1 MNNWSKFAILAVA
14 GLIFL
19 PQPAWADDT
28 EIFTAPP
35 PLTGSLPPANVLII
49 VDNSANWDSSSQQ
62 WPDNGGKQGAAEIA
76 ALNNVVS
83 TLVGQNLNVGLMLF
97 TQATGSNPLG
107 GYMRFALRLMNSTN
121 AAAFQSVLSGVS
133 ISADK
138 VGTSKTDYSGTMF
151 DAFKYFGGWSS
162 PANVVANPAN
172 PAAGLPQDQTHF
184 GPISFSG
191 QFDSNRDYAGQSNLP
206 TSVKTSGN
214 AFASSSS
221 NSYQSPITD
230 PCQKNYIIFI
240 GNGYPSVD
248 SSSTPALNV
257 LGGDPTAISNI
268 DALAPKPNNA
278 DEWARFLFNTDVSSQ
293 SGQQNVITYTID
305 AYKAKQDLNQTAL
318 LKSMATVG
326 RGRYFAATSQS
337 AIEVALT
344 NIFNEIQSVSG
355 VFATVTLPVSV
366 NVRGT
371 NLNQVYLGV
380 FRNDVNS
387 APRWLGNLKEY
398 QLALDSNNNLFLA
411 DAESP
416 PIPVESTA
424 TGFVVDNAISFST
437 SPSTFWAFKPSGNPL
452 SASDSPDG
460 AVVEKGAAAEVLRK
474 LYASS
479 QSTRPLFT
487 CINCAIPTALS
498 KTAGAATSF
507 DPANTS
513 ITQSALNAG
522 SSQERSDIINWVRGT
537 DNLDEDLNGVTTD
550 IRASIHG
557 DVLHSRPAVV
567 NYNRNNDNDDVVVFY
582 GSNDGVIRAIKGG
595 QKIAASSPS
604 SVPSDFNTSGYEKW
618 GFIPQEFFGQFKRLR
633 DNAPAITR
641 PGVPASV
648 SFTATTASG
657 SPMISGLT
665 LAQTAQLTTG
675 MLVSGA
681 GIPAGS
687 LVINVHSWSG
697 AVMISQN
704 ATASGSALLTFTS
717 EPKPYFADGPIG
729 VFVCDQ
735 STLIPTPTDLL
746 QRCQNGNGQLRS
758 SDGDIVQIF
767 IPTRRGG
774 RFIYALDVTN
784 PESPSYM
791 WKKGCFTSGGTT
803 TCDAGYQEL
812 GQTWSQPTPV
822 KLNISGTITEVLI
835 FGGGYDPMVEDQ
847 DPIPASGANST
858 DTMGRGIFVV
868 DATNGNIIWQAGPV
882 LPFPLS
888 PGETFLNVSEMTY
901 SIPSDVSVIDR
912 DRNGLSDRAYVG
924 DTGGNVW
931 RVDFTDPDPSN
942 WKVHKLASLG
952 FAASQTNADRR
963 KFLYQPSVVP
973 ASDSNGP
980 FDAVLLGSGD
990 REHPFNGYGDST
1002 HPLSAAVTNR
1012 FYMLKDRNVSAIQ
1025 AFDPAKQCP
1034 AANTSQSASFVI
1046 TDSGASVV
1054 GSAALPVFQDLTST
1068 NLAVNSIPGSLDQ
1081 ACGWFITLEQ
1091 GEKVVG
1097 SAVTVAGTT
1106 FFNTNKPSPP
1116 ASGLCTTNLGIA
1128 REFAVN
1134 YLNAGAVIDNTSGGG
1149 LTLADRFAVHPGGG
1163 FLPSPVPV
1171 VVNLAP
1177 PGGSMPAKSIEG
1189 ICIGT
1194 DCKKTPSGG
1203 FGARIRTYWYKE
1215 IE

>member
-1 MNNWSKFAILAVA
+1 MNNWPKFAILSVA
-14 GLIFL
+14 GLFSL
-19 PQPAWADDT
+19 AQPARADDT
-28 EIFTAPP
+28 EIFIAPP
-35 PLTGSLPPANVLII
+35 PLTGSLPPTNVLII
-49 VDNSANWDSSSQQ
+49 IDNSANWDSSSQQ

-76 ALNNVVS
+76 ALKNVAN

-107 GYMRFALRLMNSTN
+107 SYMRFALRLMNSTN
-121 AAAFQSVLSGVS
+121 VAAFQSVLSGIS

-138 VGTSKTDYSGTMF
+138 VGTAKTDYSGTMF
-151 DAFKYFGGWSS
+151 EAFKYFGGWSS

-172 PAAGLPQDQTHF
+172 PAAGSPQDQTHF

-191 QFDSNRDYAGQSNLP
+191 RFDLNRDYAGQPNLP
-206 TSVKTSGN
+206 ISVQNSGN

-221 NSYQSPITD
+221 ASYQSPITD
-230 PCQKNYIIFI
+230 PCQKTYIIFI
-240 GNGYPSVD
+240 GNGYPSID

-257 LGGDPTAISNI
+257 IGGDPTPISNI
-268 DALAPKPNNA
+268 DSLAPKPNNA
-278 DEWARFLFNTDVSSQ
+278 DEWARYLYNTDVSPLG
-293 SGQQNVITYTID
+293 GQQNVITYTID
-305 AYKAKQDLNQTAL
+305 AYNAKQDLNQTAL

-326 RGRYFAATSQS
+326 HGRYFAATSQS
-337 AIEVALT
+337 AIEIALT
-344 NIFNEIQSVSG
+344 DIFNEIQSVSG

-387 APRWLGNLKEY
+387 APRWFGNLKEY
-398 QLALDSNNNLFLA
+398 QLALDSNSNLFLG

-416 PIPVESTA
+416 PIAVESTA
-424 TGFVVDNAISFST
+424 TGFVVDNAISYWT
-437 SPSTFWAFKPSGNPL
+437 TASTFWAFKPSGNPL

-460 AVVEKGAAAEVLRK
+460 AVVEKGAAAEVLRN
-474 LYASS
+474 LYTSS

-487 CINCAIPTALS
+487 CIDCTTPTAFS
-498 KTAGAATSF
+498 NTAGNPTSF
-507 DPANTS
+507 DSSNTL

-537 DNLDEDLNGVTTD
+537 DNLDENLNGVTTD

-595 QKIAASSPS
+595 QKIAASSTS

-618 GFIPQEFFGQFKRLR
+618 GFVPQEFFGQFKRLR
-633 DNAPAITR
+633 DNAPAITK
-641 PGVPASV
+641 PGIPASV
-648 SFTATTASG
+648 VFTSTTTSG
-657 SPMISGLT
+657 SAIISGLSST
-665 LAQTAQLTTG
+665 QTAQLTTG

-681 GIPAGS
+681 GIPTGS
-687 LVINVHSWSG
+687 LVINVQSVST
-697 AVMISQN
+697 VMISQN
-704 ATASGSALLTFTS
+704 ATASGSASLTFTS

-735 STLIPTPTDLL
+735 STVIPTPTDLL
-746 QRCQNGNGQLRS
+746 QKCENGNGQLRK

-767 IPTRRGG
+767 IPMRRGG
-774 RFIYALDVTN
+774 RFIYALDVTT

-791 WKKGCFTSGGTT
+791 WRKGCFTSGGTT
-803 TCDAGYQEL
+803 SCDPGYQEL
-812 GQTWSQPTPV
+812 GQTWSQPTPA
-822 KLNISGTITEVLI
+822 KLNINGTTTEVLI

-847 DPIPASGANST
+847 DPIPASGAGST

-868 DATNGNIIWQAGPV
+868 DANTGNVIWQAGPV
-882 LPFPLS
+882 LPAPLS
-888 PGETFLNVSEMTY
+888 PGEIFLPVAEMTY

-912 DRNGLSDRAYVG
+912 DRNGLSDRGYVG

-931 RVDFTDPDPSN
+931 RVDFNDPNPSN
-942 WKVHKLASLG
+942 WQVHKLASLG
-952 FAASQTNADRR
+952 YAASQTNADRR
-963 KFLYQPSVVP
+963 KFLYPASVVP
-973 ASDSNGP
+973 ASDSSGP

-1002 HPLSAAVTNR
+1002 HPMSAAVTNR
-1012 FYMLKDRNVSAIQ
+1012 FYMLKDRNVSATQ
-1025 AFDPAKQCP
+1025 AFDPTKQCP
-1034 AANTSQSASFVI
+1034 VANTNQSASFVI
-1046 TDSGASVV
+1046 TDLGASVV
-1054 GSAALPVFQDLTST
+1054 GSAALPAFQDLTSI
-1068 NLAVNSIPGSLDQ
+1068 NLTVNAIPGSLDQ
-1081 ACGWFITLEQ
+1081 ACGWFITLGQ

-1097 SAVTVAGTT
+1097 SALTLAGTT
-1106 FFNTNKPSPP
+1106 FFNTNQPTPPSP
-1116 ASGLCTTNLGIA
+1116 GVCTTNLGIA

-1134 YLNAGAVIDNTSGGG
+1134 YLNAGAVINNTGG
-1149 LTLADRFAVHPGGG
+1149 LVLTVADRSAVHPGGG
-1163 FLPSPVPV
+1163 YLPSPVPV

-1177 PGGSMPAKSIEG
+1177 PGSSMPAKPVEG
-1189 ICIGT
+1189 VCIGT
-1194 DCKKTPSGG
+1194 DCKRTPSGA
-1203 FGARIRTYWYKE
+1203 FGARLRTYWYKE

>member
-1 MNNWSKFAILAVA
+1 MNNWRKFAILALA
-14 GLIFL
+14 GLVFL
-19 PQPAWADDT
+19 ARPAQADDT
-28 EIFTAPP
+28 EIFIAPP

-49 VDNSANWDSSSQQ
+49 LDNSANWDSSSQQ

-76 ALNNVVS
+76 ALNAVVS

-107 GYMRFALRLMNSTN
+107 SYMRFALRLMDSTN
-121 AAAFQSVLSGVS
+121 VPAFQSVLSGIS

-138 VGTSKTDYSGTMF
+138 VGTAKTDYSGTMF
-151 DAFKYFGGWSS
+151 EAFKYFGGWSS

-172 PAAGLPQDQTHF
+172 PAAGSPADQTHF

-191 QFDSNRDYAGQSNLP
+191 QFNPKRDYFGQPNLP
-206 TSVKTSGN
+206 TVVQNSGN
-214 AFASSSS
+214 GFASSSS

-240 GNGYPSVD
+240 GNGYPSID

-278 DEWARFLFNTDVSSQ
+278 DEWARFLFNTDVSSKN
-293 SGQQNVITYTID
+293 GQQNVITYTID
-305 AYKAKQDLNQTAL
+305 AYNAKQDLNQTAL
-318 LKSMATVG
+318 LKSMANVG
-326 RGRYFAATSQS
+326 RGRYFATTSQS
-337 AIEVALT
+337 AIEVALI

-355 VFATVTLPVSV
+355 VFSAVTLPVSV

-380 FRNDVNS
+380 FRNDANS

-424 TGFVVDNAISFST
+424 TGFIVDNAVSFWTT
-437 SPSTFWAFKPSGNPL
+437 SSNFWAYQPSGNPP

-460 AVVEKGAAAEVLRK
+460 AVVEKGGEAEVLRK

-487 CINCAIPTALS
+487 CINCTTPTALS
-498 KTAGAATSF
+498 NTAGAATSF
-507 DPANTS
+507 DPTNTL
-513 ITQSALNAG
+513 ITQSALKAG
-522 SSQERSDIINWVRGT
+522 SSQERSDLINWVRGT
-537 DNLDEDLNGVTTD
+537 DNLDENLNGIFTD
-550 IRASIHG
+550 VRSSIHG

-567 NYNRNNDNDDVVVFY
+567 NYSRNNDNDDVVVFY
-582 GSNDGVIRAIKGG
+582 SANDGVIRAVKGG
-595 QKIAASSPS
+595 QKPAPTSAS

-633 DNAPAITR
+633 DNAPAITK
-641 PGVPASV
+641 PGVPSSITLPVTAV
-648 SFTATTASG
+648 SGNAVLTT
-657 SPMISGLT
+657 
-665 LAQTAQLTTG
+665 QTAQLTPG
-675 MLVSGA
+675 MLVSGT
-681 GIPAGS
+681 GIPASS
-687 LVINVHSWSG
+687 LVISVQSG
-697 AVMISQN
+697 IVTLSQN
-704 ATASGSALLTFTS
+704 ATTSGTVLATFTS
-717 EPKPYFADGPIG
+717 NAKPYFADGPIG
-729 VFVCDQ
+729 VFVCDV
-735 STLIPTPTDLL
+735 STVIPTPTDLL
-746 QRCQNGNGQLRS
+746 QKCQNGNGKLLA

-767 IPTRRGG
+767 VAMRRGG
-774 RFIYALDVTN
+774 QFIYALDVTT
-784 PESPSYM
+784 PESPSFL
-791 WKKGCFTSGGTT
+791 WKHGCFTSGSTT

-822 KLNISGTITEVLI
+822 KLNINGTTKEVLI
-835 FGGGYDPMVEDQ
+835 FGGGYDPTVEDQ
-847 DPIPASGANST
+847 DPIPASGTVST

-868 DATNGNIIWQAGPV
+868 DATNGNVIWQAGPLSTV
-882 LPFPLS
+882 PSAQLS
-888 PGETFLNVSEMTY
+888 PGEIYLTVSAMTY
-901 SIPSDVSVIDR
+901 SIPSDVTAIDR
-912 DRNGLSDRAYVG
+912 DRNGLVDRVYVG

-942 WKVHKLASLG
+942 WQVHKLASLG

-963 KFLYQPSVVP
+963 KFMFQPSVVSS
-973 ASDSNGP
+973 SDSSGP

-990 REHPFNGYGDST
+990 REHPFNGYGDSA

-1012 FYMLKDRNVSAIQ
+1012 FYMLKDRSVSATLP
-1025 AFDPAKQCP
+1025 FDPTKQCP
-1034 AANTSQSASFVI
+1034 AGNTSNSGSFVI
-1046 TDSGASVV
+1046 TDSGTP
-1054 GSAALPVFQDLTST
+1054 ALPVFQDLTST
-1068 NLAVNSIPGSLDQ
+1068 NLAANSIPGSLDQ
-1081 ACGWFITLEQ
+1081 ACGWFITLGQ
-1091 GEKVVG
+1091 GEKVV
-1097 SAVTVAGTT
+1097 SSSVTVASIT
-1106 FFNTNKPSPP
+1106 FFNTNQPTPP
-1116 ASGLCTTNLGIA
+1116 TSGVCATNLGIA
-1128 REFAVN
+1128 REYAVN
-1134 YLNAGAVIDNTSGGG
+1134 YQNAGAVLNNTGSST
-1149 LTLADRFAVHPGGG
+1149 LTLADRSAIHPGGG
-1163 FLPSPVPV
+1163 YLPSPVPV

-1177 PGGSMPAKSIEG
+1177 PGGSTPAKPIEV

-1194 DCKKTPSGG
+1194 DCKKTPSGV

-1215 IE
+1215 SE